1 MSGEIVS
8 VYEGIVL
15 LAALIGVYLKMNN
28 EVSKL
33 KNRVYTLEESRSEVT
48 ELLKQLQQDLQEIKI
63 LLARKQIDQ

>member
-1 MSGEIVS
+1 MEMVS

-15 LAALIGVYLKMNN
+15 LAGLIGVYLKMNN

-48 ELLKQLQQDLQEIKI
+48 ELLKQLQLDLQEIKI

>member
-1 MSGEIVS
+1 MSGEMVS